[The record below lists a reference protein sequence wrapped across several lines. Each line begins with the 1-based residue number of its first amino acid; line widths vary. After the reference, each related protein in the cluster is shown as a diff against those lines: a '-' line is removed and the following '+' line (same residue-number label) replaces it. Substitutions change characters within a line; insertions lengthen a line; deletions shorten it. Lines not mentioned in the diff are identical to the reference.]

1 MTGVGKGKG
10 IANGWRRV
18 ISHFGNLREIELV
31 GYFGNL
37 IEIEFVRFA
46 VWFKLSIPNPSC
58 FLLEKQVA
66 KILETLFLTRHDLKS
81 NHMLIF

>member
-46 VWFKLSIPNPSC
+46 VW
-58 FLLEKQVA
+58 
-66 KILETLFLTRHDLKS
+66 
-81 NHMLIF
+81 